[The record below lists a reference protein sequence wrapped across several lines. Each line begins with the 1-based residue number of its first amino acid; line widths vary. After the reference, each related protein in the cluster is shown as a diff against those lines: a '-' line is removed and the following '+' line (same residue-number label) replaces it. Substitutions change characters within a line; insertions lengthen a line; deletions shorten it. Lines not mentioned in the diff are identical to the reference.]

1 MFLSNQGHHKYVGP
15 LQLTVQELDGSFT
28 HTLQVEDHSTK
39 HEIQCHSKARKSKK
53 KKIPL
58 ITGKEKEKKDQDT
71 YWFHSTCPMTFPV
84 LSLWKWGHPIHKFD
98 WGFAGEEIDMDLVS
112 TEQND
117 SPILWIRID
126 SAMTILRQV
135 KIEQVNEIE
144 ICWFLDASSHLY
156 ERVWPFV
163 RL

>member
-1 MFLSNQGHHKYVGP
+1 
-15 LQLTVQELDGSFT
+15 
-28 HTLQVEDHSTK
+28 
-39 HEIQCHSKARKSKK
+39 
-53 KKIPL
+53 
-58 ITGKEKEKKDQDT
+58 
-71 YWFHSTCPMTFPV
+71 
-84 LSLWKWGHPIHKFD
+84 
-98 WGFAGEEIDMDLVS
+98 MDLVS

-156 ERVWPFV
+156 KRVCPSVCPSV
-163 RL
+163 RPSVRPLT